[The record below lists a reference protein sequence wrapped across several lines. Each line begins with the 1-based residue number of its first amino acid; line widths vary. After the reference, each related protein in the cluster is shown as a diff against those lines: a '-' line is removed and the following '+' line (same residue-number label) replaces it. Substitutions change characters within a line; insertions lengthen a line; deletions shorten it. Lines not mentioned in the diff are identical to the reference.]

1 MKKFAM
7 LLLTFILVFGF
18 TSMTFAGSNDDKGDS
33 NTTEKVTFHKGI
45 TTIVKTTKEV
55 SYDKI
60 VKVEKDTKYK
70 TEKKSKTNTYYET
83 KVEKKREKH
92 PKHDWYRDVY
102 VKTTYKITKTTTW
115 DEVTA
120 IHIITTFTTPV
131 KITKTTVT
139 TIKHRGKPGSN
150 GKIIS
155 KNTETF
161 VDKEYGKTTKEV
173 TKEKETFK
181 KNEKT
186 YYDKKVVDVETT
198 HGKWEKKDKDHGKDK
213 GKKRH

>member
-7 LLLTFILVFGF
+7 ILLTFILVFGF
-18 TSMTFAGSNDDKGDS
+18 SSMTFAGNDDGHKGDN
-33 NTTEKVTFHKGI
+33 NTTEKVTFHKGV

-55 SYDKI
+55 SYDKV
-60 VKVEKDTKYK
+60 VKVEKDTDYK
-70 TEKKSKTNTYYET
+70 TEKKFKKDTYTES

-102 VKTTYKITKTTTW
+102 VKTTYEITKTTSW
-115 DEVTA
+115 DQVTA
-120 IHIITTFTTPV
+120 IHTVKKFTTPV

-155 KNTETF
+155 KTTEKF
-161 VDKEYGKTTKEV
+161 FDKEFGKTTKEV
-173 TKEKETFK
+173 TKHKETFK
-181 KNEKT
+181 KNEQT
-186 YYDKKVVDVETT
+186 HYDKKVVDVETT
-198 HGKWEKKDKDHGKDK
+198 YGKWEKHGKDK